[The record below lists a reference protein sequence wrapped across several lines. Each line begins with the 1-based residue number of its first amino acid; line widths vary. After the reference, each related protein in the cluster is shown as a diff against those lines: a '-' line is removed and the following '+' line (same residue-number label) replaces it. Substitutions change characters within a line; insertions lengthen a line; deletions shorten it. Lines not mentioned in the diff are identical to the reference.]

1 MNLFSVNQVNQVY
14 VVSGQMRTPAESA
27 KPAAALV
34 DTGDVVIGNTK
45 DGKRY
50 FVHKGIGGI
59 TRSDVIENV
68 MWGSFAPAAAM
79 AKPLKSVAIKLNSAF
94 VDESGNVAPVGQDFL
109 LRLEFTGYI
118 GISPEDSK
126 YWKYGVVHVLAN
138 MEESDFYKK
147 MAISLI
153 KNMSREAVKFIKIAL
168 VVDGSAPVEVTM
180 NNINSLNGEYAGIV
194 LSEVE
199 PDWIRGLKQQKIM
212 SFEAIP
218 TTVAVLN
225 DNGTYDDLVWGDTWT
240 SDGKKATGGGTVADV
255 TIDMSGVPATN
266 GNIINSKLAADYEYF
281 FHGERGDQYRM
292 VGWPDYIPTE
302 YMVNPSNAFGYDFI
316 QIHYAYIGAN
326 EGCQKSEKDIT
337 FLFPRTTN
345 STVKTGANL
354 PYVKT
359 DLDTK
364 AKAFADAVETALGIT
379 LMPQA

>member
-14 VVSGQMRTPAESA
+14 VVSGQMRTPAEGV

-34 DTGDVVIGNTK
+34 DTGDVVIGHTK
-45 DGKRY
+45 DGKHY

-68 MWGSFAPAAAM
+68 MWGSYAPAAAM
-79 AKPLKSVAIKLNSAF
+79 AKSLKSVAVKLNSAF
-94 VDESGNVAPVGQDFL
+94 LDESGKVAPVGQDFL

-118 GISPEDSK
+118 GVSPEDSK

-138 MEESDFYKK
+138 MTESEFYKK
-147 MAISLI
+147 MAISLV

-168 VVDGSAPVEVTM
+168 IVEGSTPVEVTM
-180 NNINSLNGEYAGIV
+180 NNINSLSGEYAGIV

-199 PDWIRGLKQQKIM
+199 PDWIRGLKQQKVM

-225 DNGTYDDLVWGDTWT
+225 DNGTYDDLVWGDTWA

-266 GNIINSKLAADYEYF
+266 GDIVNSKLAADYEYF

-302 YMVNPSNAFGYDFI
+302 YMVNPSNEYGYDFI

-337 FLFPRTTN
+337 FLFPRTT
-345 STVKTGANL
+345 SGRHIPGAAWTKDN
-354 PYVKT
+354 
-359 DLDTK
+359 LDTK
-364 AKAFADAVETALGIT
+364 AKAFANSLEQTFAIE
-379 LMPQA
+379 LMPHD